1 MRTLHA
7 AAAVEAVSL
16 ALSSCSPPS
25 TSEPAP
31 TATPRMSLDD
41 DFLTVQ
47 QDRAADGSSS
57 SATARLTFPLSFEDG
72 CVRVGGYTV
81 VGPRPASG
89 DG

>member
-1 MRTLHA
+1 
-7 AAAVEAVSL
+7 
-16 ALSSCSPPS
+16 
-25 TSEPAP
+25 
-31 TATPRMSLDD
+31 MSLDD